1 MTPDFQITACPCL
14 PLLCIEACRPLGHK
28 EGTHPFSQ
36 YFQQSSGG
44 HADST
49 ADTLRHTLH
58 APTRLA
64 TTAFMGWGV
73 FALNRD
79 LPELDHREGGHPYLS
94 MGGLLTHRSTQE
106 GRQAAQ

>member
-1 MTPDFQITACPCL
+1 
-14 PLLCIEACRPLGHK
+14 
-28 EGTHPFSQ
+28 
-36 YFQQSSGG
+36 
-44 HADST
+44 
-49 ADTLRHTLH
+49 
-58 APTRLA
+58 
-64 TTAFMGWGV
+64 MGWGV